1 MDLEIKGRV
10 ALVTGAS
17 RGIGKAIAMSLAQ
30 AGVNLCLMSRSQE
43 NLVIAQQ
50 DIEFQTDI
58 KPMIIAADVSDAE
71 LAKSS
76 VEQVVSELGSLDIL
90 VNNCEGPAMGTF
102 LEHDTDAWR
111 RAYELNLFS
120 VVNYTTLVA
129 ALMKE
134 RKWGRIINITSFLA
148 KEPTPAM
155 VLSATMRAGVS
166 AFSKSI
172 STELAEYGVTVNTIC
187 PSAVLTDRMVNLT
200 QVAAEREGKTYDEIL
215 DNAKATIPAG
225 RFSTPEEIGDFA
237 AFLASDRAAY
247 ITGVSHLIDGGLSKS
262 VF

>member
-17 RGIGKAIAMSLAQ
+17 RGIGKAVAMSLAQ
-30 AGVNLCLMSRSQE
+30 AGVEVCLMSRNQE
-43 NLVIAQQ
+43 NLAIAQQ
-50 DIEFQTDI
+50 DIESGTGI
-58 KPMIIAADVSDAE
+58 KPMTMVADVSDAE
-71 LAKSS
+71 LAKVS
-76 VEQVVSELGSLDIL
+76 VEKVVSELGGLDIL

-102 LEHDTDAWR
+102 LEQDADAWR
-111 RAYELNLFS
+111 RAYELNLYS
-120 VVNYTTLVA
+120 VVNYSTLAA

-134 RKWGRIINITSFLA
+134 NKWGRILNITSFLA
-148 KEPTPAM
+148 KEPTSAM

-166 AFSKSI
+166 AFSKAISI
-172 STELAEYGVTVNTIC
+172 ELAEHGVTVNTIC

-200 QVAAEREGKTYDEIL
+200 RVAAERESKTYDEIL

-225 RFSTPEEIGDFA
+225 RFSTPEEIGDLA

-262 VF
+262 YF